1 MKYKSGD
8 QVWLK
13 HTKTWAT
20 IIRLSAD
27 DMVIVRPFHDP
38 DSIPVHIN
46 DIAKDSP
53 KDLSSQSHG
62 IETGIAAQGNFR
74 FQDKGIWVAISIDPD
89 HLEDRQYYVF
99 LLQNRNNPIEYQ
111 GYIQPPYADKINF
124 KGIIL
129 PGAWMLLTK
138 NRLDQL
144 NDHPDCHINLWEKL
158 PNRQVALAPVH
169 FRLKAK
175 QILLS
180 QKHHNGLSFNAAL
193 FPVAQKDHAE
203 GSIPVITEKSTP
215 AKQSVI
221 ASKISVTPHPTDF
234 ATFETIID
242 LHAEKLIKNQGKLTE
257 SEIFQIQVQ
266 RFDQYLA
273 QAIRLGAERVFVIHG
288 VGKGRLKD
296 YIKETCDRNIH
307 VIKAKNE
314 FHPLFGFGAT
324 EIILL
329 A

>member
-1 MKYKSGD
+1 MKFKSGD

-27 DMVIVRPFHDP
+27 DMVIVQPSHDP

-46 DIAKDSP
+46 DITKDSP
-53 KDLSSQSHG
+53 KEPSSLSHERKEG
-62 IETGIAAQGNFR
+62 TAAQGKIE
-74 FQDKGIWVAISIDPD
+74 FQDKGIWFAISIDPD
-89 HLEDRQYYVF
+89 HLEDRAYYVF
-99 LLQNRNNPIEYQ
+99 LLQNRTNPIEYE

-124 KGIIL
+124 KGIIT
-129 PGAWMLLTK
+129 PGTWLLLTK

-144 NDHPDCHINLWEKL
+144 NDHPDLHIDLWEKF
-158 PNRQVALAPVH
+158 PNRQIALGPVH
-169 FRLKAK
+169 IRLKAK

-180 QKHHNGLSFNAAL
+180 QKQHIGLPFNAAL
-193 FPVAQKDHAE
+193 FPVATKDNSE
-203 GSIPVITEKSTP
+203 RSIPVITEKSSPSDLYVT
-215 AKQSVI
+215 
-221 ASKISVTPHPTDF
+221 ASKISATPHPTDF

-273 QAIRLGAERVFVIHG
+273 QAIRMGAERVFVIHG
-288 VGKGRLKD
+288 IGKGRLKD

-307 VIKAKNE
+307 IIKSKNE

-329 A
+329 E